1 MVSPSNVRSDTH
13 KGSLTWLPKCDL
25 SKDDSNE
32 HVKVDSGRALS
43 LLPYKGL
50 REARSERW
58 FAPRKSTPAGGPVA
72 NGQL

>member
-1 MVSPSNVRSDTH
+1 MSPSNVRSDTH

-32 HVKVDSGRALS
+32 HVKVDRGRALS

-50 REARSERW
+50 REAGTERR
-58 FAPRKSTPAGGPVA
+58 FAPRKSTAAGGPVA
-72 NGQL
+72 NDQL